1 MVALMLGCK
10 GISIWCHPVGSAG
23 SEFGLGNRVLE
34 LPSIH
39 EESYLPGK
47 GSTKQG
53 FYGGNNPLCFL
64 LICRID
70 WKQEPGQGDPE
81 DGGAD

>member
-53 FYGGNNPLCFL
+53 FYGGNNPPCFL
-64 LICRID
+64 LICGID